1 MHLGPL
7 GLFPYTRYLFVARV
21 LRVPSMTPGLR
32 ELLDRPELITS
43 IPLDTIPAIL
53 GDIEAFR
60 IRLLARLITSQ
71 TPATPPDEKAQS
83 TDRLL
88 DPAQAAALMGVKI
101 RWLYQHHRTLPF
113 ARKLSPRTLRFDEA
127 GLHRWVA
134 RHHG

>member
-1 MHLGPL
+1 M
-7 GLFPYTRYLFVARV
+7 
-21 LRVPSMTPGLR
+21 SPGLHD
-32 ELLDRPELITS
+32 LLEHPELITS

-71 TPATPPDEKAQS
+71 TPTTPTDETAQP

-113 ARKLSPRTLRFDEA
+113 ARKLSRRALRFDEA
-127 GLHRWVA
+127 GLHRWLA
-134 RHHG
+134 HRHV